1 MQEKDTILY
10 VLSKSQ
16 EYLKTKGILNPR
28 LDTEVLLSDLLSL
41 QRIKLYTNF
50 ERKLTEAEK
59 DEYRDRIKRRGN
71 YEPVAYILGKKS
83 FYKSEFKVN
92 SSVLIPRPETEELL
106 EWILSE
112 NSLSKR
118 SVIDLG
124 TGSGCIAISLKL
136 ERPDWEIKALDV
148 SEEALKIALENSS
161 HLLGENRIS
170 FLKSNWFSNIEKSL
184 FSIIVSNP
192 PYIPFNEKDS
202 LMKDVLQYEP
212 HLALFLENPEDFYK
226 MLLENS
232 KTFLEESGK
241 IYLETHHEW
250 AIKIQEIGVSL
261 GFKSEVRQDLSKKN
275 RMVKLTL

>member
-1 MQEKDTILY
+1 M
-10 VLSKSQ
+10 
-16 EYLKTKGILNPR
+16 
-28 LDTEVLLSDLLSL
+28 
-41 QRIKLYTNF
+41 
-50 ERKLTEAEK
+50 
-59 DEYRDRIKRRGN
+59 
-71 YEPVAYILGKKS
+71 
-83 FYKSEFKVN
+83 
-92 SSVLIPRPETEELL
+92 
-106 EWILSE
+106 E
-112 NSLSKR
+112 N
-118 SVIDLG
+118 
-124 TGSGCIAISLKL
+124 
-136 ERPDWEIKALDV
+136 